1 MCTRREVD
9 LFEVVVVRTRR
20 QQQRRC
26 KKNVQR
32 VLKHQF
38 SRLGA
43 LGRQRETVAAAT
55 TAAAAATLSRRVR
68 TSLAIASIKI
78 EDVRTSVQLRR
89 RRSLIIFSDQTA
101 LQQQQQQQQ
110 GQTTGKQSKQDEL
123 MLYIYLIITIRH
135 QSDAGC

>member
-1 MCTRREVD
+1 M
-9 LFEVVVVRTRR
+9 RTRR

-78 EDVRTSVQLRR
+78 EDVRTSVQLGR

-101 LQQQQQQQQ
+101 LQQQQQ
-110 GQTTGKQSKQDEL
+110 GQTTVKQSKQDEL